1 MRSTAERH
9 RESVRSAGRIE
20 LQLGA
25 GSYTIRPASDTHI
38 RVTIGSESGRARVA
52 LTANATR
59 ATVAVT
65 ETPSSNF
72 QATIEVP
79 KTSDLIVRLSG
90 GNLVLSGITGN
101 KDIDSVAGN
110 AEISVGDPNEYG
122 SMEATVKAGDLNVG
136 AFAGAKT
143 SDCFGLLHRASWSAR
158 EGTRSAPI
166 SAPATSCCASKRP
179 GVVSTRG
186 GVPAWDRR
194 ASPVAPV
201 DSSPRLPRQ

>member
-1 MRSTAERH
+1 MHPSRTAFIVLASATFVSALHAQYGVTEKLF
-9 RESVRSAGRIE
+9 VSAGRIE
-20 LQLGA
+20 MQLGA

-38 RVTIGSESGRARVA
+38 RVTIGDGSPRARVT

-65 ETPSSNF
+65 ETPSTNF

-79 KTSDLIVRLSG
+79 KNSDLIVRLSG

-110 AEISVGDPNEYG
+110 TEIAIGDPNAYA

-136 AFAGAKT
+136 AFSGAKT
-143 SDCFGLLHRASWSAR
+143 EDSFGLLHRASWSGKGKYTLKANLGAGNLVLR
-158 EGTRSAPI
+158 
-166 SAPATSCCASKRP
+166 K
-179 GVVSTRG
+179 
-186 GVPAWDRR
+186 
-194 ASPVAPV
+194 
-201 DSSPRLPRQ
+201 

>member
-1 MRSTAERH
+1 MTSARIACIVLG
-9 RESVRSAGRIE
+9 SVVAAAVLQAQFGVTEKVFVSAGRIE
-20 LQLGA
+20 MQLGA
-25 GSYTIRPASDTHI
+25 GTYTIRPASDTHI
-38 RVTIGSESGRARVA
+38 RVTIGDNSPRARVA
-52 LTANATR
+52 LTVNATR

-110 AEISVGDPNEYG
+110 AEISIGDANEYA

-136 AFAGAKT
+136 AFTGART
-143 SDCFGLLHRASWSAR
+143 TDSFGLLQRASWS
-158 EGTRSAPI
+158 GKGKYTL
-166 SAPATSCCASKRP
+166 
-179 GVVSTRG
+179 
-186 GVPAWDRR
+186 R
-194 ASPVAPV
+194 ANLGAGNLVL
-201 DSSPRLPRQ
+201 RK

>member
-1 MRSTAERH
+1 MQRSRIALVVLA
-9 RESVRSAGRIE
+9 SVMSLPVLYGQYGVTETVFVSAGRIE
-20 LQLGA
+20 MQLGA

-38 RVTIGSESGRARVA
+38 RVTIGSDSGRARVA

-59 ATVAVT
+59 ATIAVT

-110 AEISVGDPNEYG
+110 AEISIGDPNEYA
-122 SMEATVKAGDLNVG
+122 SMRATVKAGDLNVG
-136 AFAGAKT
+136 AFTGAKT
-143 SDCFGLLHRASWSAR
+143 EDSFGLLHRATWSGKGR
-158 EGTRSAPI
+158 YTL
-166 SAPATSCCASKRP
+166 
-179 GVVSTRG
+179 
-186 GVPAWDRR
+186 R
-194 ASPVAPV
+194 ANLGAGNLVL
-201 DSSPRLPRQ
+201 RK

>member
-1 MRSTAERH
+1 MTP
-9 RESVRSAGRIE
+9 VRIAFIFLGCVVAASIAQAQFGVTEKVFVSAGRIE
-20 LQLGA
+20 MQLGA
-25 GSYTIRPASDTHI
+25 GSYTIRPAAGTHI

-110 AEISVGDPNEYG
+110 AEISIGDQNEYA

-136 AFAGAKT
+136 AFSGAKT
-143 SDCFGLLHRASWSAR
+143 EDSFGLLHRASWS
-158 EGTRSAPI
+158 GKGKYTL
-166 SAPATSCCASKRP
+166 
-179 GVVSTRG
+179 
-186 GVPAWDRR
+186 R
-194 ASPVAPV
+194 ANLGAGNLVL
-201 DSSPRLPRQ
+201 RK

>member
-1 MRSTAERH
+1 MPPFRIALIVLACVT
-9 RESVRSAGRIE
+9 SVPVLSAQYGVTEKVFVSAGRIE
-20 LQLGA
+20 MQLGS

-52 LTANATR
+52 LTVNATR

-72 QATIEVP
+72 EATIEVP

-90 GNLVLSGITGN
+90 GNLTLSGITGN

-110 AEISVGDPNEYG
+110 AEISIGDPSEYA

-136 AFAGAKT
+136 AFTGAKT
-143 SDCFGLLHRASWSAR
+143 EDSFGLLHRASWSGKGR
-158 EGTRSAPI
+158 YTL
-166 SAPATSCCASKRP
+166 
-179 GVVSTRG
+179 
-186 GVPAWDRR
+186 R
-194 ASPVAPV
+194 ANLGAGNLVL
-201 DSSPRLPRQ
+201 RK

>member
-1 MRSTAERH
+1 MQRLLIGIIVLA
-9 RESVRSAGRIE
+9 SVTPAPLLYAQYGVTEKVFVSAGRIE

-38 RVTIGSESGRARVA
+38 RVTIGSDSGRARVA

-110 AEISVGDPNEYG
+110 AEISIGDPGDYA

-136 AFAGAKT
+136 AFTGAKT
-143 SDCFGLLHRASWSAR
+143 EDSFGLLHRASWSGKGR
-158 EGTRSAPI
+158 YTL
-166 SAPATSCCASKRP
+166 
-179 GVVSTRG
+179 
-186 GVPAWDRR
+186 R
-194 ASPVAPV
+194 ANLGAGNLVL
-201 DSSPRLPRQ
+201 RK